1 MASVMT
7 RYGRK
12 VFPFVLIYLGLSIM
26 VKSGTYQLVPNLT
39 FHGIWKTSLQ
49 TSLLQ
54 GERL

>member
-1 MASVMT
+1 MGKGAGG
-7 RYGRK
+7 YGEDE
-12 VFPFVLIYLGLSIM
+12 GD
-26 VKSGTYQLVPNLT
+26 GEDLT